1 MGVDTIMAGLSG
13 NRSHVRHLGSP
24 VRTGEAMEATREDP
38 VEPLRRFLATSLKRQ
53 GVSGQ
58 PEGIVEILRP
68 IRRDEERWL
77 RLIADWSEGALQ
89 AGDGGSSPLNLSTID
104 LPYAPPSDEDEA
116 RRQRQALEFFLH
128 LRRLLREVARERAE
142 GLQRIGLGDPNHG
155 STLEELRLAMFL
167 SVAASHGHAQLAFE
181 IPSRISMAADYL
193 ILMVWAKHDTSF
205 WRYLEFLGWALSGF
219 MPAAEISYGHR
230 SALAFPIVS
239 ERDFE
244 QFCHA
249 LCTLVVGYRGVEEA
263 SQRDVRMN
271 IFHHTLML
279 AGMCMEHGFELGHHY
294 YKAKVPPRVALAF
307 LQEHEPEQWARWSGL
322 LETVWGT

>member
-1 MGVDTIMAGLSG
+1 MKMKLV
-13 NRSHVRHLGSP
+13 
-24 VRTGEAMEATREDP
+24 
-38 VEPLRRFLATSLKRQ
+38 
-53 GVSGQ
+53 VSGKRSSSFCASV
-58 PEGIVEILRP
+58 GFCAKSL
-68 IRRDEERWL
+68 
-77 RLIADWSEGALQ
+77 ASEPRGFNES
-89 AGDGGSSPLNLSTID
+89 GWVIPTT
-104 LPYAPPSDEDEA
+104 
-116 RRQRQALEFFLH
+116 
-128 LRRLLREVARERAE
+128 
-142 GLQRIGLGDPNHG
+142 DPR
-155 STLEELRLAMFL
+155 S
-167 SVAASHGHAQLAFE
+167 
-181 IPSRISMAADYL
+181 

-205 WRYLEFLGWALSGF
+205 WRYLEFLGWALPCF
-219 MPAAEISYGHR
+219 MPAAGISYGHR